1 MDKRAYQ
8 RQYYQN
14 EETQSLQSKQY
25 QQRTAQLD
33 EISNTIVLAVTE
45 LVKFLDGKTT
55 KTEVV
60 NQLKSIS
67 TPDVDK
73 VVTAISKLDKD
84 ILANKLDIKPLKQG
98 LDALKREL
106 SLIPKSL
113 PKIPEQKDAIKV
125 TNLNEVTL
133 DTTALE
139 KAINGLKFDP
149 KIEVKP
155 TDVKVEQTDFKPLQK
170 LLLDVI
176 KAVKAQKYPEF
187 PKIDIPKTDLS
198 KVEKKLDEHKKLLKE
213 IVDKPVGGG
222 GGGGGGSSFTDAQGK
237 SVYVTLNPD
246 GSLPVT
252 AAINNTLVPT
262 DPLIEYVVQDEAPN
276 DTGASYYGFAKIDG
290 TYLIMERDKTSVP
303 YTDRY
308 ANIGNN
314 ATRTTYQLAWTNR
327 ATLTF
332 DYIFNLTGV

>member
-14 EETQSLQSKQY
+14 EDTQSLQSKQY
-25 QQRTAQLD
+25 RQRTAQLD
-33 EISNTIVLAVTE
+33 EMSNTIVLSVTE
-45 LVKFLDGKTT
+45 LIKFLDGKTT

-84 ILANKLDIKPLKQG
+84 ILSNKLDIKPLKQG

-139 KAINGLKFDP
+139 KAINGLKLDP

-252 AAINNTLVPT
+252 AAINNTLVP
-262 DPLIEYVVQDEAPN
+262 EQHDEIQATYP
-276 DTGASYYGFAKIDG
+276 TSSSEVYTYKLSGASVAVVTV
-290 TYLIMERDKTSVP
+290 TYADATKEALTSVV
-303 YTDRY
+303 RS
-308 ANIGNN
+308 
-314 ATRTTYQLAWTNR
+314 
-327 ATLTF
+327 
-332 DYIFNLTGV
+332 

>member
-1 MDKRAYQ
+1 M
-8 RQYYQN
+8 
-14 EETQSLQSKQY
+14 
-25 QQRTAQLD
+25 
-33 EISNTIVLAVTE
+33 SNTIVLSVTE
-45 LVKFLDGKTT
+45 LIKFLDGKTT

-84 ILANKLDIKPLKQG
+84 ILSNKLDIKPLKQG

-139 KAINGLKFDP
+139 KAINGLKLDP

-252 AAINNTLVPT
+252 AAINNTLVP
-262 DPLIEYVVQDEAPN
+262 EQHDEIQATYP
-276 DTGASYYGFAKIDG
+276 TSSSEVYTYKLSGASVAVVTV
-290 TYLIMERDKTSVP
+290 TYTDATKEVLTSVV
-303 YTDRY
+303 RS
-308 ANIGNN
+308 
-314 ATRTTYQLAWTNR
+314 
-327 ATLTF
+327 
-332 DYIFNLTGV
+332 

>member
-14 EETQSLQSKQY
+14 EDTQSLQSKQY
-25 QQRTAQLD
+25 RQRTAQLD
-33 EISNTIVLAVTE
+33 EMSNTIVLSVTE
-45 LVKFLDGKTT
+45 LIKFLDGKTT

-84 ILANKLDIKPLKQG
+84 ILSNKLDIKPLKQG

-139 KAINGLKFDP
+139 KAINGLKLDP

-170 LLLDVI
+170 VLLDVI

-198 KVEKKLDEHKKLLKE
+198 NV
-213 IVDKPVGGG
+213 
-222 GGGGGGSSFTDAQGK
+222 
-237 SVYVTLNPD
+237 
-246 GSLPVT
+246 
-252 AAINNTLVPT
+252 
-262 DPLIEYVVQDEAPN
+262 
-276 DTGASYYGFAKIDG
+276 
-290 TYLIMERDKTSVP
+290 
-303 YTDRY
+303 
-308 ANIGNN
+308 
-314 ATRTTYQLAWTNR
+314 
-327 ATLTF
+327 
-332 DYIFNLTGV
+332 

>member
-14 EETQSLQSKQY
+14 EDTQSLQSKQY
-25 QQRTAQLD
+25 RQRTAQLD
-33 EISNTIVLAVTE
+33 EMSNTIVLSVTE
-45 LVKFLDGKTT
+45 LIKFLDGKTT

-84 ILANKLDIKPLKQG
+84 ILSNKLDIKPLKQG

-139 KAINGLKFDP
+139 KAINGLKLDP

-252 AAINNTLVPT
+252 AAINNTLVP
-262 DPLIEYVVQDEAPN
+262 EQHDEIQATYP
-276 DTGASYYGFAKIDG
+276 TISSEVYTYKLSGASVAVVTV
-290 TYLIMERDKTSVP
+290 TYTDATKEVLTSVV
-303 YTDRY
+303 RS
-308 ANIGNN
+308 
-314 ATRTTYQLAWTNR
+314 
-327 ATLTF
+327 
-332 DYIFNLTGV
+332 

>member
-14 EETQSLQSKQY
+14 EDTQSLQSKQY

-33 EISNTIVLAVTE
+33 EMSNTIVLSVTE
-45 LVKFLDGKTT
+45 LIKFLDGKTT

-84 ILANKLDIKPLKQG
+84 ILSNKLDIKPLKQG

-133 DTTALE
+133 DTKDLE
-139 KAINGLKFDP
+139 KAIKDLKLDP
-149 KIEVKP
+149 KIDVASP
-155 TDVKVEQTDFKPLQK
+155 TVNVEQHQTSSHYKMSCSTYSR
-170 LLLDVI
+170 LL
-176 KAVKAQKYPEF
+176 KTQKYPEF

-252 AAINNTLVPT
+252 AAINNTLVP
-262 DPLIEYVVQDEAPN
+262 EQHDEIQATYP
-276 DTGASYYGFAKIDG
+276 TSSSEVYTYKLSGASVAVVTV
-290 TYLIMERDKTSVP
+290 TYTSDDKQTLTSVV
-303 YTDRY
+303 
-308 ANIGNN
+308 
-314 ATRTTYQLAWTNR
+314 RT
-327 ATLTF
+327 
-332 DYIFNLTGV
+332 

>member
-14 EETQSLQSKQY
+14 EDTQSLQSKQY
-25 QQRTAQLD
+25 RQRTAQLD
-33 EISNTIVLAVTE
+33 EMSNTIVLSVTE
-45 LVKFLDGKTT
+45 LIKFLDGKTT

-84 ILANKLDIKPLKQG
+84 ILSNKLDIKPLKQG

-139 KAINGLKFDP
+139 KAINGLKLDP

-252 AAINNTLVPT
+252 AAINNTLVP
-262 DPLIEYVVQDEAPN
+262 EQHDEIQATYP
-276 DTGASYYGFAKIDG
+276 TTSSEVYTYKLSGASVAVVTV
-290 TYLIMERDKTSVP
+290 TYTSDDKQTLTSVV
-303 YTDRY
+303 
-308 ANIGNN
+308 
-314 ATRTTYQLAWTNR
+314 RT
-327 ATLTF
+327 
-332 DYIFNLTGV
+332 

>member
-14 EETQSLQSKQY
+14 EDTQSLQSKQY
-25 QQRTAQLD
+25 RQRTAQLD
-33 EISNTIVLAVTE
+33 EMSNTIVLSVTE
-45 LVKFLDGKTT
+45 LIKFLDGKTT

-84 ILANKLDIKPLKQG
+84 ILSNKLDIKPLKQG

-139 KAINGLKFDP
+139 KAINGLKLDP

-252 AAINNTLVPT
+252 AAINNTLVPEQHDEIQAT
-262 DPLIEYVVQDEAPN
+262 YPTTSSEVYTYKLSGVSVAVV
-276 DTGASYYGFAKIDG
+276 TV
-290 TYLIMERDKTSVP
+290 TYADATKEVLTSVV
-303 YTDRY
+303 RS
-308 ANIGNN
+308 
-314 ATRTTYQLAWTNR
+314 
-327 ATLTF
+327 
-332 DYIFNLTGV
+332 

>member
-33 EISNTIVLAVTE
+33 EMSNTIVLSVTE
-45 LVKFLDGKTT
+45 LIKFLDGKTT

-84 ILANKLDIKPLKQG
+84 ILSNKLDIKPLKQG

-139 KAINGLKFDP
+139 KAINGLKLDP

-246 GSLPVT
+246 GSLPVSG
-252 AAINNTLVPT
+252 
-262 DPLIEYVVQDEAPN
+262 DPFIEYITQDEAPN
-276 DTGASYYGFAKIDG
+276 ATGVSYYGFTKIDG
-290 TYLIMERDKTSVP
+290 TWYIMARDKTSNP

-308 ANIGNN
+308 ANLSNN
-314 ATRTTYQLAWTNR
+314 LTRTTYVSAWTNR

>member
-33 EISNTIVLAVTE
+33 EMSNTIVLSVTE
-45 LVKFLDGKTT
+45 LIKFLDGKTT

-84 ILANKLDIKPLKQG
+84 ILSNKLDIKPLKQG

-133 DTTALE
+133 DTKDLE
-139 KAINGLKFDP
+139 KAIKDLKLDP
-149 KIEVKP
+149 KIDVASP
-155 TDVKVEQTDFKPLQK
+155 TVNVDAPNLKPLQDVMLN
-170 LLLDVI
+170 LL
-176 KAVKAQKYPEF
+176 KAVKNQKYPEF

-252 AAINNTLVPT
+252 AAINNTLVPEQHDEIQAT
-262 DPLIEYVVQDEAPN
+262 YPTSSSEVYTYKLSGVSVAVV
-276 DTGASYYGFAKIDG
+276 TV
-290 TYLIMERDKTSVP
+290 TYTSDDKQTLTSVV
-303 YTDRY
+303 
-308 ANIGNN
+308 
-314 ATRTTYQLAWTNR
+314 RT
-327 ATLTF
+327 
-332 DYIFNLTGV
+332 